1 MTIFTIGH
9 SNHTEERFYELLRGA
24 SITAIADVRSRPK
37 SSYCPH
43 FDQAS
48 LEKSL
53 RRAGVAYVF
62 LGRELG
68 ARREEREC
76 YEGRRASYDL
86 IARTPLFAQ
95 GLQRLRSGA
104 ERHRIAMLCA
114 EKDPITCHRMVLV
127 GRALLDSGVE
137 VVHVLE
143 DGAQESSA
151 SAEARM
157 RHVVGLPDTELFR
170 SPAELTREAYRLQGD
185 RIAWVEPEFGKQA
198 ANEIHS

>member
-9 SNHTEERFYELLRGA
+9 SNHTEERFTELLRGA
-24 SITAIADVRSRPK
+24 AITAIADVRSRPK
-37 SSYCPH
+37 SAYCPH
-43 FDQAS
+43 FDQTA
-48 LEKSL
+48 LEQSL

-86 IARTPLFAQ
+86 IARTPLFGA
-95 GLQRLRSGA
+95 GLQRLQAGA

-127 GRALLDSGVE
+127 GRALRLRGVE
-137 VVHVLE
+137 IVHVLD
-143 DGAQESSA
+143 DGALETNA

-157 RHVVGLPDTELFR
+157 RDAVGLPDTELFR
-170 SPAELTREAYRLQGD
+170 STEELTQEAYRLQGD
-185 RIAWVEPEFGKQA
+185 RIAWVEPEPGKQS